1 MRSLAW
7 FIVLGTIGGIVW
19 YLTRLRR
26 QFAERQEAAEAR
38 MVNLIAQARPATP
51 PALAPAPA
59 PATLAPTPVA
69 EAAPASAEAPHER
82 LLFDAAHKAGEAGEP
97 VLAIQLYAK
106 LLSRFPKT
114 IFTARARRAVEEQKK
129 KLAKPQSSA

>member
-1 MRSLAW
+1 MRGLAW
-7 FIVLGTIGGIVW
+7 FIVLGTIVGIVW
-19 YLTRLRR
+19 YLMRLRR

-38 MVNLIAQARPATP
+38 MMTLMTQVRPTTAAAPLLTPVPTGEAAAP
-51 PALAPAPA
+51 PA
-59 PATLAPTPVA
+59 
-69 EAAPASAEAPHER
+69 AEAPQER

-97 VLAIQLYAK
+97 ALAIQLYAK

-114 IFTARARRAVEEQKK
+114 IFTARARSGVEEQKK

>member
-1 MRSLAW
+1 MRGLAW
-7 FIVLGTIGGIVW
+7 FIVLGIIVGIVW

-38 MVNLIAQARPATP
+38 LMTLVAEARPLTAAAP
-51 PALAPAPA
+51 RLAPV
-59 PATLAPTPVA
+59 PVA
-69 EAAPASAEAPHER
+69 EAAPPAAEAPQER

-114 IFTARARRAVEEQKK
+114 IFTARARSAVEEQKK
-129 KLAKPQSSA
+129 KLAKPQSSG

>member
-1 MRSLAW
+1 MRGLAW
-7 FIVLGTIGGIVW
+7 FIAIGAIFGIVW
-19 YLTRLRR
+19 YLMRLRR

-38 MVNLIAQARPATP
+38 MMTLVAQVRPTAAAAPLLAPVPSAEPAP
-51 PALAPAPA
+51 PAA
-59 PATLAPTPVA
+59 
-69 EAAPASAEAPHER
+69 AEAPQER

-97 VLAIQLYAK
+97 ALAIQLYAK

-114 IFTARARRAVEEQKK
+114 IFTARARSGVEEQKK

>member
-7 FIVLGTIGGIVW
+7 FIALGTIGVIVW
-19 YLTRLRR
+19 YLARLRR

-38 MVNLIAQARPATP
+38 MVTLIAEARPATPPRLAPTP

-59 PATLAPTPVA
+59 A
-69 EAAPASAEAPHER
+69 EGAPAAAEAPQER
-82 LLFDAAHKAGEAGEP
+82 LLFDAARKAGEAGEP

-114 IFTARARRAVEEQKK
+114 IFTTRARSAVEEQKK
-129 KLAKPQSSA
+129 KLAKPQSSG

>member
-1 MRSLAW
+1 MRGLTW
-7 FIVLGTIGGIVW
+7 FIVIGTIAGIVW
-19 YLTRLRR
+19 YVMRLRR
-26 QFAERQEAAEAR
+26 QFTERQEAAEAR
-38 MVNLIAQARPATP
+38 MMNLVTQARPGTVA
-51 PALAPAPA
+51 AP
-59 PATLAPTPVA
+59 LLVPTPSA
-69 EAAPASAEAPHER
+69 EAAPPAAEAPQER

-114 IFTARARRAVEEQKK
+114 IFTARARTAVEEQKK

>member
-1 MRSLAW
+1 MRGLSW
-7 FIVLGTIGGIVW
+7 FIVIAVVGGIVW
-19 YLTRLRR
+19 YVVRLRR
-26 QFAERQEAAEAR
+26 QFVERQEDAEAR
-38 MVNLIAQARPATP
+38 MMTMVAQARPAT
-51 PALAPAPA
+51 
-59 PATLAPTPVA
+59 V
-69 EAAPASAEAPHER
+69 AAPLLPPVPSAEAPPPAEAPQER

-114 IFTARARRAVEEQKK
+114 IFTARARSAVEEQKK

>member
-1 MRSLAW
+1 MRGLAW
-7 FIVLGTIGGIVW
+7 FIAIGAIMGIVW
-19 YLTRLRR
+19 YLARLRR

-38 MVNLIAQARPATP
+38 MMSLMTQVRPATAP
-51 PALAPAPA
+51 LLAPAPA
-59 PATLAPTPVA
+59 PAAA
-69 EAAPASAEAPHER
+69 AAPPAVEAPQER

-97 VLAIQLYAK
+97 ALAIQLYAK

-114 IFTARARRAVEEQKK
+114 IFTARARAAVEEQKK